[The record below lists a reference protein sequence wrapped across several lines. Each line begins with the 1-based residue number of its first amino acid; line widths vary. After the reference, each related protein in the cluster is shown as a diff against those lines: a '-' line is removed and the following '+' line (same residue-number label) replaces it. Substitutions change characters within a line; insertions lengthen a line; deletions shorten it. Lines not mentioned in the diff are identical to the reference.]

1 MCIGW
6 RSCDG
11 ETYLENAVAM
21 FVCCSEP
28 PSIVGSC
35 RIDMQSYR
43 RTLNTLASTSVA
55 LTSTKQPSNLVANV
69 QLPEIVSAGLQALG
83 LPPTTDPN
91 SVIMDYRLI
100 RWVDDPL
107 QFADNG
113 NDAAVAS
120 QVVTVDLVNSCTG

>member
-1 MCIGW
+1 
-6 RSCDG
+6 
-11 ETYLENAVAM
+11 
-21 FVCCSEP
+21 
-28 PSIVGSC
+28 
-35 RIDMQSYR
+35 MQSYR
-43 RTLNTLASTSVA
+43 RTLNPLASTSVA